1 MLKTMRAS
9 FHQLKWTLFAVIIV
23 FVLGF
28 VFFSGSNWG
37 GGGASGQVV
46 ARVGRDQ
53 VSAIEFDRIY
63 QNQVQRYRELYKGSF
78 SPELARALDLPR
90 QVLDGIIER
99 KLRLEAAK
107 RLRLMVTD
115 DELSR
120 AIASLP
126 YFQENGQF
134 IGGERYSERLR
145 RAGMYPETFEEG
157 IREDL
162 LVDKYGA
169 LVKASVAV
177 PEADVRKEFSAK
189 NDKATIEY
197 ILVPSSRLE
206 SSVEPSEADL
216 KAYYEK
222 NRERYRSPEQRR
234 ANYLLVDKLKVRAKV
249 PISDAEIRAEYEAKK
264 ASFAVPEQVNVS
276 HILVSVDPKGGPEA
290 DAKARTK
297 AEALAARAK
306 AGEDFAKLAT
316 ENTDDPSGKEN
327 GGQLPPFGRGQMVPE
342 FEKAA
347 FDMKPGEIRGPVKTN
362 YGYHVIKLTA
372 RTPAGTKTLEDV
384 RPSLS
389 GDLAERKATGE
400 TDRLARDL
408 AGKIRA
414 LRTKSDEELRK
425 LQSDIV
431 TYNTTD
437 WFSRS
442 GPIAGIGANPDF
454 SKEAW
459 SLKVGE
465 VSTNSIPTSRGPAFV
480 RPLAERPAGIQ
491 PFSEVRAVVVE
502 NWKSERREK
511 DALEKLAPVARELGS
526 GTTLAELAKRYETEV
541 KTTPEFGP
549 QGPVP
554 DLGAAPRLTDE
565 VFKTPSGQA
574 GPPVPVP
581 SGFVLFRVLTRA
593 QANPAAFAAQR
604 AQLVESLRAKEAER
618 LIRAVV
624 TQMRADRKIEINEE
638 LLNSFLPAQPKTRR
652 G

>member
-23 FVLGF
+23 FILGF
-28 VFFSGSNWG
+28 VFFSGSNSG
-37 GGGASGQVV
+37 GGTSSQVV
-46 ARVGRDQ
+46 AKVGGDQ
-53 VSAIEFDRIY
+53 VSAVEFDRIY
-63 QNQVQRYRELYKGSF
+63 QNQIKRYRELYKGSF

-90 QVLDGIIER
+90 QVLDGMIER

-107 RLRLMVTD
+107 RLKLTVTD
-115 DELSR
+115 EELAR
-120 AIASLP
+120 AIASIPDL
-126 YFQENGQF
+126 QENGQF
-134 IGGERYSERLR
+134 IGAQRYSERLR
-145 RAGMYPETFEEG
+145 LAGMYPETFEEG
-157 IREDL
+157 VREDL
-162 LVDKYGA
+162 LVEKYRA
-169 LVKASVAV
+169 LVKASVAI
-177 PEADVRKEFSAK
+177 PEADIRKEFSAK

-197 ILVPSSRLE
+197 ILIPSSRLE
-206 SSVEPSEADL
+206 SAVEPSEADL

-264 ASFAVPEQVNVS
+264 ASFAVPEQVNAS
-276 HILVSVDPKGGPEA
+276 HILVSVDPKGGPEG
-290 DAKARTK
+290 DAKARAK
-297 AEALAARAK
+297 AEALTARAK

-327 GGQLPPFGRGQMVPE
+327 GGLLPPFGHGQMVPE

-347 FDMKPGEIRGPVKTN
+347 FDMKPGEIRGPVKTS

-372 RTPAGTKTLEDV
+372 KTAAGIRTLEDV
-384 RPSLS
+384 RSSIS
-389 GDLAERKATGE
+389 GDLAERKATAE
-400 TDRLARDL
+400 TDRLAREL
-408 AGKIRA
+408 VGKIRA
-414 LRTKSDEELRK
+414 LKTKSDEELRK
-425 LQSDIV
+425 LQSDVV
-431 TYNTTD
+431 TYNTTE

-442 GPIAGIGANPDF
+442 GPIAGIGANPEF

-459 SLKVGE
+459 ALKVGE
-465 VSTNSIPTSRGPAFV
+465 VSTTPISTSRGPAFV

-502 NWKSERREK
+502 DWKSERRQK

-526 GTTLAELAKRYETEV
+526 GTTLADLAKRYETEV
-541 KTTPEFGP
+541 KTTAEFGP

-554 DLGAAPRLTDE
+554 DLGAAPRLLDA

-574 GPPVPVP
+574 GPSVPVP

-593 QANPAAFAAQR
+593 EGNPSAFATQR
-604 AQLVESLRAKEAER
+604 AQLTDALRAKEAER

-624 TQMRADRKIEINEE
+624 AQMRADRKIEVNEE
-638 LLNSFLPAQPKTRR
+638 LLNSFLPAQQKTRR